1 MKLVVDAKKGIVEAT
16 VPVGTCPRFLDRD
29 RETGLL
35 YLPNAFTS
43 RSVSV
48 IRDDR

>member
-1 MKLVVDAKKGIVEAT
+1 VKLVVDAKKGIVEAT
-16 VPVGTCPRFLDRD
+16 VPVGTCLDRD
-29 RETGLL
+29 RETGFL